1 MIYEFDK
8 PLDFPL
14 PEGYHFVAPGKCIIE
29 KIQECCWKGFNHEAE
44 EGPWHGNAEGGY
56 HLCQA
61 PHATMQYPVAIE
73 DETGEY
79 AIPVERQRPVLL
91 IGPPGIGKTAIMEQ
105 VAQECGINLV
115 SYTITHHTRQS
126 AIGLPFISKKT
137 YDGEDVS
144 VTEYTMS
151 EIIASIYDQIEQSGI
166 HEGILFL
173 DEINCVSETLAPTML
188 QFLQYKTFGNH
199 RVPDGFVI
207 VTAGNPPEYNKS
219 VRDFDIVT
227 YDRVKRIYIEE
238 DFSVWKEY
246 AYKAQI
252 HGAILSYLEIKKNN
266 FYSVVSDLDGKRFV
280 TARGWE
286 DLSQVMKVYEQLGFA
301 IDYDFVVQYLQD
313 EEIARDFAAYY
324 ELYNKYKN
332 IYRIPEILEG
342 SIPENSMT
350 IKNAPFDEKLSL
362 LELLLDS
369 LGQEFI
375 SYYRQKAA
383 QEAFFE
389 QLGFLRSDLKEGLG
403 SGKEILER
411 QISSYDTMITH
422 RKKAGMIDREQEKA
436 MCAALQAL
444 NDCLM
449 ALAVEGT
456 GDAKGDFLCVKKL
469 FDEREQIRQKE
480 ISDAGRHL
488 THAFEFLARV
498 FGEGQEMVIF
508 LSELSAGY
516 YSLKFVSECG
526 NDAYYKYNKLLLL
539 KERTQELKDEAME
552 LLGL

>member
-1 MIYEFDK
+1 M
-8 PLDFPL
+8 P
-14 PEGYHFVAPGKCIIE
+14 
-29 KIQECCWKGFNHEAE
+29 
-44 EGPWHGNAEGGY
+44 
-56 HLCQA
+56 
-61 PHATMQYPVAIE
+61 
-73 DETGEY
+73 
-79 AIPVERQRPVLL
+79 
-91 IGPPGIGKTAIMEQ
+91 
-105 VAQECGINLV
+105 
-115 SYTITHHTRQS
+115 
-126 AIGLPFISKKT
+126 IGLPFISKKT

-207 VTAGNPPEYNKS
+207 VTAGNPSEYNKS

-362 LELLLDS
+362 LGLLLDS

-375 SYYRQKAA
+375 SYYREKSCTGS
-383 QEAFFE
+383 FF
-389 QLGFLRSDLKEGLG
+389 
-403 SGKEILER
+403 
-411 QISSYDTMITH
+411 
-422 RKKAGMIDREQEKA
+422 
-436 MCAALQAL
+436 
-444 NDCLM
+444 
-449 ALAVEGT
+449 
-456 GDAKGDFLCVKKL
+456 
-469 FDEREQIRQKE
+469 
-480 ISDAGRHL
+480 
-488 THAFEFLARV
+488 
-498 FGEGQEMVIF
+498 
-508 LSELSAGY
+508 
-516 YSLKFVSECG
+516 
-526 NDAYYKYNKLLLL
+526 
-539 KERTQELKDEAME
+539 
-552 LLGL
+552 

>member
-1 MIYEFDK
+1 MNIKQAKQE
-8 PLDFPL
+8 
-14 PEGYHFVAPGKCIIE
+14 II
-29 KIQECCWKGFNHEAE
+29 NTV
-44 EGPWHGNAEGGY
+44 
-56 HLCQA
+56 
-61 PHATMQYPVAIE
+61 HAYLTK
-73 DETGEY
+73 DETGAY
-79 AIPVERQRPVLL
+79 AIPVQRQRPLLL

-126 AIGLPFISKKT
+126 AIGLPFISQKT
-137 YDGEDVS
+137 YDGEEVS

-151 EIIASIYDQIEQSGI
+151 EIIASIYDQIEKSGI

-246 AYKAQI
+246 AYKEQI
-252 HGAILSYLEIKKNN
+252 HGAILSYLEIKKKN

-286 DLSQVMKVYEQLGFA
+286 DLSQVMKVYEQLGYV

-313 EEIARDFAAYY
+313 EEIARDFATYY

-332 IYRIPEILEG
+332 IYRIPDILEG
-342 SIPENSMT
+342 IVPESAAT
-350 IKNAPFDEKLSL
+350 VKTAPFDEKLSL
-362 LELLLDS
+362 LGLLLDR
-369 LGQEFI
+369 LGQEFVE
-375 SYYRQKAA
+375 YARAKAT
-383 QEAFFE
+383 QEEFFQ
-389 QLGFLRSDLKEGLG
+389 QLSFLREDLKEGRG
-403 SGKEILER
+403 SGRELLAKQL
-411 QISSYDTMITH
+411 SSYESILTH
-422 RKKAGMIDREQEKA
+422 REKAKMINREQEKA
-436 MCAALQAL
+436 MNAALLAL
-444 NDCLM
+444 NECM
-449 ALAVEGT
+449 TSVAAEGIN
-456 GDAKGDFLCVKKL
+456 DAKETFLCVKTV
-469 FDEREQIRQKE
+469 FDKREENRQKA
-480 ISDAGRHL
+480 IVDAGRHL
-488 THAFEFLARV
+488 TNAFDFLART

-539 KERTQELKDEAME
+539 KDRGQELKAQVME
-552 LLGL
+552 LLDL

>member
-1 MIYEFDK
+1 
-8 PLDFPL
+8 
-14 PEGYHFVAPGKCIIE
+14 
-29 KIQECCWKGFNHEAE
+29 
-44 EGPWHGNAEGGY
+44 
-56 HLCQA
+56 
-61 PHATMQYPVAIE
+61 
-73 DETGEY
+73 
-79 AIPVERQRPVLL
+79 
-91 IGPPGIGKTAIMEQ
+91 
-105 VAQECGINLV
+105 
-115 SYTITHHTRQS
+115 
-126 AIGLPFISKKT
+126 
-137 YDGEDVS
+137 
-144 VTEYTMS
+144 
-151 EIIASIYDQIEQSGI
+151 
-166 HEGILFL
+166 
-173 DEINCVSETLAPTML
+173 
-188 QFLQYKTFGNH
+188 
-199 RVPDGFVI
+199 
-207 VTAGNPPEYNKS
+207 
-219 VRDFDIVT
+219 
-227 YDRVKRIYIEE
+227 
-238 DFSVWKEY
+238 
-246 AYKAQI
+246 
-252 HGAILSYLEIKKNN
+252 
-266 FYSVVSDLDGKRFV
+266 
-280 TARGWE
+280 
-286 DLSQVMKVYEQLGFA
+286 
-301 IDYDFVVQYLQD
+301 
-313 EEIARDFAAYY
+313 
-324 ELYNKYKN
+324 
-332 IYRIPEILEG
+332 
-342 SIPENSMT
+342 MT

-362 LELLLDS
+362 LGLLLDS

-375 SYYRQKAA
+375 SYSRKKAA

-436 MCAALQAL
+436 MCAALQAM
-444 NDCLM
+444 NDCLT

>member
-1 MIYEFDK
+1 MNIQEAK
-8 PLDFPL
+8 
-14 PEGYHFVAPGKCIIE
+14 EQIE
-29 KIQECCWKGFNHEAE
+29 KAVRIYLMK
-44 EGPWHGNAEGGY
+44 
-56 HLCQA
+56 
-61 PHATMQYPVAIE
+61 
-73 DETGEY
+73 DEYGDY
-79 AIPVERQRPVLL
+79 RIPIERQRPVFLL
-91 IGPPGIGKTAIMEQ
+91 GAPGIGKTAVMEQ
-105 VAQECGINLV
+105 IAQEMDIALV
-115 SYTITHHTRQS
+115 SYSMTHHTRQS
-126 AIGLPFISKKT
+126 ALGLPFISHKNYGGT
-137 YDGEDVS
+137 EFDVS
-144 VTEYTMS
+144 EYTMS
-151 EIIASIYDQIEQSGI
+151 EIVASVYEAMEVTGKT
-166 HEGILFL
+166 EGILFL
-173 DEINCVSETLAPTML
+173 DEINCVSETLAPSML
-188 QFLQYKTFGNH
+188 QFLQYKTFGKH
-199 RVPDGFVI
+199 QIPQGWVVA
-207 VTAGNPPEYNKS
+207 TAGNPPQFNRS
-219 VRDFDIVT
+219 VREFDIVT
-227 YDRVKRIYIEE
+227 MDRLKVLEVEADYDTWRK
-238 DFSVWKEY
+238 Y
-246 AYKAQI
+246 AVNKGL
-252 HGAILSYLEIKKNN
+252 HGSILTYLDIKKND
-266 FYSVVSDLDGKRFV
+266 FYVIENTVDGKSYV

-362 LELLLDS
+362 LGLLLDS

-375 SYYRQKAA
+375 SYSRKKAA

-389 QLGFLRSDLKEGLG
+389 QLGFLRSDLKEGVG

-436 MCAALQAL
+436 MCAALQAM